1 MVVSLAIVLG
11 CLASHVLCQPAAAVL
26 ESAVSAED
34 LALSTDP
41 DDAAWA
47 KAPRV
52 QITRDMMGNP
62 VAGPPTEVR
71 SRWTRDH
78 LYLLFICP
86 YTELNLKPE
95 PTRTEETPRLWTW
108 DVAEAFIGSDHEHIW
123 RYKEFQ
129 VSPQGEWLDLDI
141 DRRDPRG
148 QGGPAWNSGF
158 SVSARIDTDG
168 RTWYGLMRIP
178 FRASTRGR
186 RRKAGSCASD
196 CSGSAVAWSP
206 GPVLRGSRPR
216 RRRSTFPRSSGS
228 SGCGRGTDGPEAR
241 RRAGTEALEQHHVRQ
256 ADR

>member
-11 CLASHVLCQPAAAVL
+11 CLASHALCQPAAAVL

-158 SVSARIDTDG
+158 SVSARIDTDA

-178 FRASTRGR
+178 FRAIDARAPQEGLELRLGLFRLGGR
-186 RRKAGSCASD
+186 VESRSSF
-196 CSGSAVAWSP
+196 AWQP
-206 GPVLRGSRPR
+206 TAQATLHVPEVFGVLRLR
-216 RRRSTFPRSSGS
+216 
-228 SGCGRGTDGPEAR
+228 
-241 RRAGTEALEQHHVRQ
+241 
-256 ADR
+256 

>member
-1 MVVSLAIVLG
+1 MNLETRSLAVAVVLG
-11 CLASHVLCQPAAAVL
+11 CLTTPAASQPAAAVL
-26 ESAVSAED
+26 ESAASAED

-41 DDAAWA
+41 ADAAWA

-86 YTELNLKPE
+86 YTELNLKPD
-95 PTRTEETPRLWTW
+95 PTRTGETPRLWTW
-108 DVAEAFIGSDHEHIW
+108 DVAEAFIGSDNEHIW

-158 SVSARIDTDG
+158 SVSARIDADA
-168 RTWYGLMRIP
+168 RTWYGVMRIP
-178 FRASTRGR
+178 FSAIDARAPQEGRELRLGLFRLGGRLESRASF
-186 RRKAGSCASD
+186 
-196 CSGSAVAWSP
+196 AWQP
-206 GPVLRGSRPR
+206 TAQPTFHVPEVFGVLRLR
-216 RRRSTFPRSSGS
+216 
-228 SGCGRGTDGPEAR
+228 
-241 RRAGTEALEQHHVRQ
+241 
-256 ADR
+256 